1 MAEATVTQG
10 LDSPPGLAPSPA
22 ATNRDVRSH
31 GEPPAQTLP
40 EKSETWGFESSTGR
54 EGALGPPVREPHPP
68 DIPASRPPPVAPVL
82 LSPPPGPSAPRPPL
96 VRLALSS
103 GAVDTQTPT
112 PARFA
117 FEGGSWSLCAQ
128 RSSCFS
134 VCLTL
139 TCRR

>member
-1 MAEATVTQG
+1 MAKATVTQG
-10 LDSPPGLAPSPA
+10 LDAPPGPRPPQTEMSDLMA
-22 ATNRDVRSH
+22 SH
-31 GEPPAQTLP
+31 PLRLP
-40 EKSETWGFESSTGR
+40 EKSETWGFESSPGR

-82 LSPPPGPSAPRPPL
+82 LSPPPGPSAPHPPL

-128 RSSCFS
+128 RPSCFS